1 MVAAMHD
8 VIAHATAGCVQ
19 VDHAMLARRH
29 ALCGAGRRDTM
40 IASMSLLMLL
50 AGWVVDFADLKY
62 IAWRRIDDEAH
73 EFNGVRSTAPEGPA
87 MIQTARHSRNSP

>member
-29 ALCGAGRRDTM
+29 ALRGAGRRDTM
-40 IASMSLLMLL
+40 IASMPLLMLL
-50 AGWVVDFADLKY
+50 AGWVVDFADHKF
-62 IAWRRIDDEAH
+62 IAWRRNDDEAH
-73 EFNGVRSTAPEGPA
+73 EFNGVRSTAPEGRA
-87 MIQTARHSRNSP
+87 MIQTAWHSRISP